1 MPRGGELTLGL
12 SCDEGHCQ
20 IIVEDSG
27 PTLNAWQME
36 EDMSPAHVIGAHRTH
51 LNLAIAKRIVD
62 EHGGRFDIGTAPS
75 EGLKVKI
82 RLPTE
87 RRALAREREM

>member
-1 MPRGGELTLGL
+1 
-12 SCDEGHCQ
+12 
-20 IIVEDSG
+20 
-27 PTLNAWQME
+27 ME
-36 EDMSPAHVIGAHRTH
+36 EDLSPIHVIGADQTH

-62 EHGGRFDIGTAPS
+62 EHGGRFDIGESHS

-82 RLPTE
+82 RLPAD